1 MPAPCS
7 NLAAVRHTDRSFKAL
22 ETERNADDTKWLT
35 FWFVYTLFS
44 FAKSVC
50 DYVAFIVPMY
60 EEATVGIVI
69 YLAFFGGAQL
79 VYSTVLKPLL
89 KKHEGAI
96 DEQLNAVAQ
105 KAEAS
110 VAGSGKMFVSP
121 DKGPK
126 AE

>member
-1 MPAPCS
+1 MH
-7 NLAAVRHTDRSFKAL
+7 HTDRSFKAL
-22 ETERNADDTKWLT
+22 ETERNEDDTKWLT

-79 VYSTVLKPLL
+79 VYSAVLKPLL